1 MSNEHRVVYSHE
13 TTTLNLF
20 VVDVPRFQRTGM
32 KKESGTCLLLTE
44 VPSKFP
50 ANISVS
56 HWLGNAALIWEFNEM
71 ACLIPKFSHKYFFSA
86 MSSVLW
92 MQFSLVHLCTWTKTS
107 PKVDL
112 KRTDRTKQS
121 LWELQYLDNFFFLFL
136 HKSDLKHC
144 QTQTCYA
151 FVCRM
156 SSLLTR
162 TSCLSRLRFRTTCV
176 LVVTTLPALF
186 WPKEAFLKG

>member
-13 TTTLNLF
+13 TATLNLF

-71 ACLIPKFSHKYFFSA
+71 ACLIPKFSHTYFFSA

-112 KRTDRTKQS
+112 KRTDHTKQS
-121 LWELQYLDNFFFLFL
+121 LWELQYLDNLFFYFCINLTL
-136 HKSDLKHC
+136 NTVRHRPDLLC
-144 QTQTCYA
+144 
-151 FVCRM
+151 F
-156 SSLLTR
+156 
-162 TSCLSRLRFRTTCV
+162 CLQDV
-176 LVVTTLPALF
+176 
-186 WPKEAFLKG
+186 